1 MSQVSHSRFA
11 VVRNAFV
18 VGVSLVVGLG
28 AAAAPA
34 NAGSADG
41 LSVSSVSAG
50 VGSGVVGQTVT
61 IASGSP
67 IVGSSG
73 AITISGSDGA
83 SEISGLTWDASTRGS
98 CQHGTAPSPAWF
110 YICSPSSAGWGA
122 GSFHVAI
129 NAGSGA
135 QMICSS
141 LVCSFETTAA
151 WSGPGGP
158 EPSGSVTLTNE
169 ADLSVSLNR
178 QAPANSVTLMAADN
192 GPSRVSNAIVTVTGL
207 GNYTV
212 SNVEGQCTQS
222 GSTLTCAEQ
231 LGSGQNLF
239 VQPAFSGGSGPLTL
253 HAVVS
258 GYFQDHSG
266 QVLSEPDTN
275 SANNSASLTWTPGA
289 AGGGGGG
296 GGGGTGSG
304 SGGGSGSGATTP
316 ATLAASDPSSATAS
330 ASTPAVTAT
339 ASASATDPASGTD
352 SDSPSATASTVSASS
367 THSAP
372 LDAAP
377 TGGSGNSGSTQ
388 LWALLAA
395 LCIVATGVTS
405 AVLTGKGRHRA

>member
-1 MSQVSHSRFA
+1 MSQVSHARFA
-11 VVRNAFV
+11 VVRNAIVAGF
-18 VGVSLVVGLG
+18 SIVVGLG
-28 AAAAPA
+28 AATVPA

-50 VGSGVVGQTVT
+50 IGSGVVAQTVT

-83 SEISGLTWDASTRGS
+83 FEVSGLTWDASTRGS
-98 CQHGTAPSPAWF
+98 CQHGSAPSPAWF
-110 YICSPSSAGWGA
+110 YICSPSAAGWGA

-129 NAGSGA
+129 NTGSGA
-135 QMICSS
+135 QMTCSV
-141 LVCSFETTAA
+141 LVCSFDTTAA

-178 QAPANSVTLMAADN
+178 QAPANSVTLIAANN

-207 GNYTV
+207 GDYTV

-258 GYFQDHSG
+258 GYFQGSSG
-266 QVLSEPDTN
+266 QVSEPDTN

-289 AGGGGGG
+289 ASG

-304 SGGGSGSGATTP
+304 SGSGSSGGSGAG
-316 ATLAASDPSSATAS
+316 
-330 ASTPAVTAT
+330 ASTPAAPAASDSPPASAGASASPAAAT
-339 ASASATDPASGTD
+339 ASTSASATDAGTD
-352 SDSPSATASTVSASS
+352 SGSPSAVASTVSASS
-367 THSAP
+367 TRSAP